1 MGVDAYISH
10 RSAGR
15 VRLRVP
21 ERKRDDWYFSSLREG
36 LLKEEGVDD
45 VEVNPLTGSVLVTG
59 RGAEEAVSSLSSQG
73 LVVLRQEDIQG
84 KTTTLHE
91 GVAEGFAGLD
101 RQIKAFTGNAVDLSG
116 LAFVALVA
124 AGLYQI
130 GKGNF
135 AAPAWYTAFW
145 YALGIFGKSAGQHAK
160 GHAE

>member
-36 LLKEEGVDD
+36 LLKEKGVDD

-59 RGAEEAVSSLSSQG
+59 SGAEEAVSSLSAQG
-73 LVVLRQEDIQG
+73 LVALRQEDIQG
-84 KTTTLHE
+84 KATALHE
-91 GVAEGFAGLD
+91 GVAEGFGNLN
-101 RQIKAFTGNAVDLSG
+101 RQIKAFTGNAMDLSG
-116 LAFVALVA
+116 LAFVSLVVV
-124 AGLYQI
+124 GLYQI

-145 YALGIFGKSAGQHAK
+145 YAFTLFGKPAGT
-160 GHAE
+160 ER